1 MFYTKSC
8 LVILAIFLFF
18 CGCQN
23 TTPLKKTSELQQQ
36 AINEMQ
42 ARLNKTEIQLEQYQ
56 LEMTALKKEF
66 SKLKEDVKKVQ
77 PKYVEGNIQEGAN

>member
-1 MFYTKSC
+1 MFYKKSC
-8 LVILAIFLFF
+8 FIILTISLFF

-23 TTPLKKTSELQQQ
+23 TSPLKKTSELQQQ
-36 AINEMQ
+36 TINEMQ

-56 LEMTALKKEF
+56 QDMSALKKEF
-66 SKLKEDVKKVQ
+66 AKLKEDVKKVQ